1 MTPFSI
7 VVAMDQNRGIG
18 RDGKL
23 PWHFKCDLRHFK
35 EVTTKTRDKTRRNAV
50 IMGRKTW
57 DSLPAQFRPLPDRV
71 NIVITRNDNLK
82 FPRGVLRASGL
93 EQALELLTKGT
104 LSNTVEAVYVI
115 GGAQIFE
122 QAIARK
128 ECRKI
133 YLTQILHSFGCDTFF
148 PPFADHFQQE
158 VISPRYVE
166 NDIPCLF
173 VEYSRKTAA

>member
-18 RDGKL
+18 RDGRL
-23 PWHFKCDLRHFK
+23 PWHLKCDLRHFK

-82 FPRGVLRASGL
+82 FPRGVLRAGGL
-93 EQALELLTKGT
+93 DQALDLPATGA
-104 LSNTVEAVYVI
+104 LSTTIESVYVI
-115 GGAQIFE
+115 GGAQIFQ

-133 YLTQILHSFGCDTFF
+133 YLTQILHSFDCDTFF